1 MKLMGESDVKF
12 VLYVALFGD
21 MCVDSFDSDVL
32 LIAALYVSRN
42 SYSGNIYVRW
52 YKTRLAQPCK
62 KRKLG
67 DGDDSAFANTPV
79 DKKRLEYEIIHV
91 NLLIQVL
98 HTRMNNASTK
108 HVEITSLMT
117 PAHLTTMLLF
127 MVLLCGCDYSK
138 KLPRV
143 EAKSLCDNF
152 DVVVTAILACTTYT
166 NNVFS
171 VDADQS
177 INSLIALL
185 YTRIYTKHVQKGLHD
200 PSHSM
205 QTVLRHLHSSTLS
218 EKTKLELPTHVSF
231 SIRCGILSG

>member
-21 MCVDSFDSDVL
+21 MCVDSMDSDVL

-91 NLLIQVL
+91 NLLIQGL
-98 HTRMNNASTK
+98 HTRMNNTSTK
-108 HVEITSLMT
+108 NVETTSLAT
-117 PAHLTTMLLF
+117 PARILLPYFRLWCCSAAVTTRKNCPELAQS
-127 MVLLCGCDYSK
+127 LCG
-138 KLPRV
+138 
-143 EAKSLCDNF
+143 
-152 DVVVTAILACTTYT
+152 TTLT
-166 NNVFS
+166 W
-171 VDADQS
+171 
-177 INSLIALL
+177 
-185 YTRIYTKHVQKGLHD
+185 
-200 PSHSM
+200 
-205 QTVLRHLHSSTLS
+205 
-218 EKTKLELPTHVSF
+218 
-231 SIRCGILSG
+231 